1 MARKSNLS
9 VLRRW
14 NNPTFII
21 LVFITLLG
29 AGFRFYNP
37 NWDFGKSFHPD
48 ERNILGQTA
57 SIQASDGFKV
67 KFFAYGQLPVFL
79 YRATGELISTPSF
92 FNSFFPNQAFLAAF
106 FYWAFLI
113 SLFAGIGWLFPRKK
127 FKIPSFLIA
136 SGVFLLVLFIKF
148 VPVFSAW
155 FDFLNDW
162 PLKGAN
168 FCLDAILFFG
178 VSALLS
184 DFIGLEWLGLPIY
197 IAAGLTFL
205 LGVIPFFLPDAFAR
219 TFGSMA
225 FALVVGAAF
234 TWFSWESRWGRL
246 LQMALGIWAIFA
258 SFSHYGLQYTGYS
271 DCMIIGR
278 IWAAFFS
285 TLTILVIYWFLNKV
299 YENKPLGLL
308 GSAFFAFSVVS
319 IQVCHYCITESF
331 ITLMLVVIA
340 LGAYEVSRQGS
351 WKNYLLVGAAFGLS
365 MAAKTSSLYYLFM
378 ILIGHLVYLS
388 KTTEK
393 DWLKL
398 DHKNRDDQ
406 SLNNIL
412 AALFLAGGTG
422 ALIGAGYKLKGVIR
436 DLCPLNPNGSI
447 GIWIVLFLSL
457 AGMAAVLFVWGVSKF
472 RVLRAQVPLWLRLSS
487 AGALSFL
494 IFCLLSPWSLLDYQG
509 FMNSMNYEWSVVS
522 DAGACYV
529 LQFKDTPRYI
539 FHLQNLISVE
549 LWWPLGITAVLGMV
563 WVLGR
568 FVLQLFQP
576 VSSGAILPAPFLKNK
591 GFRFILPELILLS
604 WFIPY
609 FAFIGGWNTKFI
621 RYMVPLAPVFCIFA
635 AIFLWNVFDRL
646 PKNLERFI
654 KPALL
659 ALTVGGSLFY
669 SMAYMH
675 VYRYAHPWLDSSGWI
690 YKNIPLG
697 SKIYNEAWGDG
708 LPVDLNPQQDSRL
721 DRPMN
726 PGLYQLQDLTPY
738 ELHGFP
744 TDDSPVK
751 KNYYANMIP
760 QADYIAISS
769 KKLWYTLTDETPEF
783 RPHGFNAYPVT
794 SRYYRA
800 LWAGL
805 LGYKM
810 LHEFHNFP
818 SLLGWAHPDDMAEES
833 FSVYDHPR
841 VYIFKKVEQV
851 TPERILEILNSDD
864 YVRGITRDQ
873 MRAITPENVDDFISK
888 HNQALE
894 QAGLLQKLNNLS
906 APATQSPPP
915 PDKLQAEKTLPAIV
929 PPIGGKLPPA
939 SAASS
944 SVTDVNAPP
953 VQAPATVPGLPDTQ
967 TLKVLQDLADHP
979 VVENDI
985 MNLPPRPEEKT
996 GYQCRAWFT
1005 WLALLVVLGWL
1016 VLPLTLRILSPI
1028 SAGAYSL
1035 SKVLGFLVF
1044 TWVVWFMTSL
1054 KITHFTAGACWVWF
1068 LLLTGLSV
1076 YGYWRDRKV
1085 IKDFYKRLGRV
1096 WLIQEGVFV
1105 FAFIAFT
1112 FVRLYSS
1119 HVHDPSGEG
1128 YNGGGEA
1135 GMDFGFLASIVR
1147 GETFP
1152 PQNMWMAG
1160 QPIGYP
1166 YYFGH
1171 LMMGILSKTLG
1182 LVPAVTYNLSLITLF
1197 ALIFSSAFGLAYV
1210 LSGRLSGGWVAGFLC
1225 AMASNLTGVK
1235 QYLAAINQCIVAHN
1249 LSALNG
1255 ITYDF
1260 FGPSRVIP
1268 NSINEFPY
1276 FSVLYGDMHSH
1287 TLAMPFDMLLW
1298 GVVASIYLSPAPKL
1312 FSWKG
1317 DWFKFLVAG
1326 FLMGGL
1332 VFLNTWD
1339 ILTGLAII
1347 GITLLVRGLV
1357 VLNGKT
1363 IVKGSGMVFSILVLA
1378 FTLLGWWTLIMPG
1391 VDQQALGGSTF
1402 YLILFLGLGF
1412 LASVLW
1418 LYLQK
1423 TTRLLSKHLLFI
1435 AVGVAGILVTAGL
1448 FWIPNFLRFTPQ
1460 QNKILWV
1467 LPSIRTDLNDF
1478 IGIYGFFLSI
1488 LLMSFVLAY
1497 SKEILLWVGK
1507 AKPEKRFLKNLPDKA
1522 FDFLSGLLSPKDP
1535 VRGIVSLGFFSLMVV
1550 WGASW
1555 VHWSEPQGKVF
1566 FSQLLASVAAILL
1579 VLAVQLKTRW
1589 EIWLAEAAV
1598 VLLWIVVLS
1607 LQGIHLY
1614 QDMALTLG
1622 LGLCSVLWLLGF
1634 FYLGLAVKVIKDR
1647 PLSFTYILTALLF
1660 LVLAVLELFA
1670 VSEFLGGD
1678 WMRNNSLFK
1687 FGIHA
1692 WMLASIAVGAL
1703 IPKMIDFILG
1713 WLKTAKKETL
1723 VSKRVLVAV
1732 AGVLLFLILELIF
1745 FNFADSLQTPITY
1758 IINIVVVA
1766 GLLIWRLTTSTLKK
1780 TADWVLS
1787 LGLGGMS
1794 IFVSIVSL
1802 LPQGS
1807 FGSLLNLIQH
1817 WSNILNVEFLLPG
1830 SLAAL
1835 SVALIAFL
1843 WEGQKNMGA
1852 TLAFRC
1858 WSTLVLILAIAVS
1871 IYPLAAS
1878 IRKCHGFFESTR
1890 LKWVGYVESPTLNGL
1905 EYMHRSN
1912 PGDDAAIRFL
1922 NDHVPNQ
1929 PCLMEFV
1936 GAGYNSWGSRFSIFT
1951 GIPALMGW
1959 DSHVHEWVG
1968 KQLDTDIY
1976 NRKAAVDQIY
1986 ETTDLGL
1993 AKRMLDAYG
2002 VRLVMVGTIERN
2014 GAGGKAGY
2022 PTLGLA
2028 KFANFL
2034 PLIYKNPEVE
2044 IYYNPPPVR
2053 N

>member
-9 VLRRW
+9 IWSRW
-14 NNPTFII
+14 NNPVFLVLFI
-21 LVFITLLG
+21 ITLLG

-57 SIQASDGFKV
+57 SIQAGDGYKV
-67 KFFAYGQLPVFL
+67 KFFAYGQLPVYL

-92 FNSFFPNQAFLAAF
+92 FNAFFPNSPFVAAL
-106 FYWAFLI
+106 FYWLFLLA
-113 SLFAGIGWLFPRKK
+113 LFGAVGWFFPKEK
-127 FKIPSFLIA
+127 FKTTSFFIA
-136 SGVFLLVLFIKF
+136 TGVFLLVLFIKF

-184 DFIGLEWLGLPIY
+184 DFIGIEWLGLPIY
-197 IAAGLTFL
+197 IAAGLTFI
-205 LGVIPFFLPDAFAR
+205 LGVLPFFLPDAFAR

-225 FALVVGAAF
+225 FALLVGSAF
-234 TWFSWESRWGRL
+234 TWFSWASRWGRL
-246 LQMALGIWAIFA
+246 LQIVLGCWAIFA
-258 SFSHYGLQYTGYS
+258 TFPHYGFQFTGYS
-271 DCMIIGR
+271 ECMIIGR
-278 IWAAFFS
+278 IWAALFS
-285 TLTILVIYWFLNKV
+285 SLTILAIYWFLNRV
-299 YENKPLGLL
+299 YENKPLALL
-308 GSAFFAFSVVS
+308 GSSFFAFSVVS

-331 ITLMLVVIA
+331 ITLMLVMIA
-340 LGAYEVSRQGS
+340 LGAFEVSQKGT

-378 ILIGHLVYLS
+378 ILIGHLVFLS
-388 KTTEK
+388 RTPEK
-393 DWLKL
+393 DWLKI

-412 AALFLAGGTG
+412 GAFFLVGGVG
-422 ALIGAGYKLKGVIR
+422 ALIMAGYKLKGVIR
-436 DLCPLNPNGSI
+436 DLCPLNPGGSV
-447 GIWIVLFLSL
+447 GIWIVIFIGLVGAAGILFS
-457 AGMAAVLFVWGVSKF
+457 WGISKF
-472 RVLRAQVPLWLRLSS
+472 KVLRAQTPYWLRLSA
-487 AGALSFL
+487 AGALAFL

-509 FMNSMNYEWSVVS
+509 FMNSMNYEWDVVS
-522 DAGACYV
+522 HADACYV
-529 LQFKDTPRYI
+529 LQFKDTARYLY
-539 FHLQNLISVE
+539 HLQNLMNVE

-563 WVLGR
+563 WILVR
-568 FVLQLFQP
+568 FILQLIQP
-576 VSSGAILPAPFLKNK
+576 VSSGATLPVPFLKNK
-591 GFRFILPELILLS
+591 GFKFVLPELILLA

-621 RYMVPLAPVFCIFA
+621 RYMVPLAPVFCIFG
-635 AIFLWNVFDRL
+635 AIFLTRL
-646 PKNLERFI
+646 FEFIPKEIGRFL
-654 KPALL
+654 KPILL
-659 ALTVGGSLFY
+659 TITVGGSLFY
-669 SMAYMH
+669 SLAYMH
-675 VYRYAHPWLDSSGWI
+675 VYRFPHPWLDSSGWI
-690 YKNIPLG
+690 YKNIPFG

-708 LPVDLNPQQDSRL
+708 LPVDLNPRQDPRL
-721 DRPMN
+721 DKSMN

-744 TDDSPVK
+744 TDESPVK
-751 KNYYANMIP
+751 KNYYATMIP

-783 RPHGFNAYPVT
+783 RPHGFNSYPVT

-818 SLLGWAHPDDMAEES
+818 SLFGWSHPDDMAEES

-841 VYIFKKVEQV
+841 VYIFKKMEQV
-851 TPERILEILNSDD
+851 TPARILEVLSTDD

-873 MRAITPENVDDFISK
+873 MRTITPDNVDDFINK
-888 HNQALE
+888 HDQSLE
-894 QAGLLQKLNNLS
+894 QTGLLQKLNNLS
-906 APATQSPPP
+906 APVTQAPPKQVKSKMEKTVSALTPLVGGPPP
-915 PDKLQAEKTLPAIV
+915 P
-929 PPIGGKLPPA
+929 A
-939 SAASS
+939 SNPVSALVDS
-944 SVTDVNAPP
+944 NAPP
-953 VQAPATVPGLPDTQ
+953 VQGPSTVPGLPDSQ
-967 TLKVLQDLADHP
+967 TLKTLQNLADHP
-979 VVENDI
+979 VIENDI
-985 MNLPPRPEEKT
+985 TNPPQRPEET
-996 GYQCRAWFT
+996 AGYQWRAWFT
-1005 WLALLVVLGWL
+1005 WLVLLIVLGL
-1016 VLPLTLRILSPI
+1016 MALPVTLRILSPI
-1028 SAGAYSL
+1028 SSGAYSL

-1044 TWVVWFMTSL
+1044 SWVVWFFTSV
-1054 KITHFTAGACWVWF
+1054 KVAHFTVGTCWIWLF
-1068 LLLTGLSV
+1068 LLVVLSSFMF
-1076 YGYWRDRKV
+1076 WRDHKS
-1085 IKDFYKRLGRV
+1085 IKESYKLFGRS
-1096 WLIQEGVFV
+1096 WLIQEG
-1105 FAFIAFT
+1105 AFILVFTAFT
-1112 FVRLYSS
+1112 IVRLYCS

-1135 GMDFGFLASIVR
+1135 GMDFGFLASVVR
-1147 GETFP
+1147 GESFP

-1160 QPIGYP
+1160 QAIGYP
-1166 YYFGH
+1166 YYYGH
-1171 LMMGILSKTLG
+1171 LMMGILTKTLG
-1182 LVPAVTYNLSLITLF
+1182 LVPAVTYNLSLVTLF
-1197 ALIFSSAFGLAYV
+1197 ALIFSCAFGLAYA
-1210 LSGRLSGGWVAGFLC
+1210 LSGRMAGGWVAGFLC
-1225 AMASNLTGVK
+1225 AMTSNLTGVK
-1235 QYLAAINQCIVAHN
+1235 QYLSAINQCFVAHN
-1249 LSALNG
+1249 LSPLNG
-1255 ITYDF
+1255 FTYDF

-1312 FSWKG
+1312 FTWKG
-1317 DWFKFLVAG
+1317 DWPKFLLAG

-1347 GITLLVRGLV
+1347 GITLLVRSFV
-1357 VLNGKT
+1357 SLNGKT
-1363 IVKGSGMVFSILVLA
+1363 LAKGLGMVFSVMVLTL
-1378 FTLLGWWTLIMPG
+1378 TLLGWWVLFMPG
-1391 VDQQALGGSTF
+1391 VDTQALGGSTL

-1412 LASVLW
+1412 LASSLW

-1423 TTRLLSKHLLFI
+1423 TTRVI
-1435 AVGVAGILVTAGL
+1435 AKNMVSISTGMVGILVIAGL
-1448 FWIPNFLRFTPQ
+1448 FWLPNFLHFTPQ

-1467 LPSIRTDLNDF
+1467 LPSIRTNLYDF

-1488 LLMSFVLAY
+1488 LLLSFVLAY
-1497 SKEILLWVGK
+1497 SKEIMLWVGK
-1507 AKPEKRFLKNLPDKA
+1507 AKPEKNYWGKLPDKT
-1522 FDFLSGLLSPKDP
+1522 LNLLTGLLSPKNP
-1535 VRGIVSLGFFSLMVV
+1535 VQGMLTLGFFSLALV

-1555 VHWSEPQGKVF
+1555 VHWSEPQGRMI
-1566 FSQLLASVAAILL
+1566 FSQIFATLAAVLF
-1579 VLAVQLKTRW
+1579 VLAIQLKNRW
-1589 EIWLAEAAV
+1589 EIWLAEAV
-1598 VLLWIVVLS
+1598 VIMLWIVILS

-1614 QDMALTLG
+1614 QDMTLNLG
-1622 LGLCSVLWLLGF
+1622 LGLFSVLWLMGF
-1634 FYLGLAVKVIKDR
+1634 FYLGIAVKVFQDR
-1647 PLSFTYILTALLF
+1647 FLSFTYILTSLMF

-1692 WMLASIAVGAL
+1692 WMLASITAGVF
-1703 IPKMIDFILG
+1703 IPKMLDFALM
-1713 WLKTAKKETL
+1713 WLKTAKKETRI
-1723 VSKRVLVAV
+1723 SKNVL
-1732 AGVLLFLILELIF
+1732 AGMAGLFLFLILKIVF
-1745 FNFADSLQTPITY
+1745 FSFSESLQSPMTY
-1758 IINIVVVA
+1758 IINIVIVA
-1766 GLLIWRLTTSTLKK
+1766 GLFIWGISTGTWKK
-1780 TADWVLS
+1780 TSELSVFLS
-1787 LGLGGMS
+1787 LGSLAVLIS
-1794 IFVSIVSL
+1794 IIAL

-1807 FGSLLNLIQH
+1807 FGSLLSLIQH
-1817 WSNILNVEFLLPG
+1817 WCDSLNVEIFLPG
-1830 SLAAL
+1830 TLAILA
-1835 SVALIAFL
+1835 VTLISFL
-1843 WEGQKNMGA
+1843 WEGQKNLGIK
-1852 TLAFRC
+1852 LAFRG
-1858 WSTLVLILAIAVS
+1858 WSTLVLLLALAIS

-1878 IRKCHGFFESTR
+1878 IRKCHGFFESAR
-1890 LKWVGYVESPTLNGL
+1890 LKWVGYAESPTLDGL
-1905 EYMHRSN
+1905 EYIHRAN

-1922 NDHVPNQ
+1922 NDHVPDQ

-1986 ETTDLGL
+1986 ETTDSGL

-2002 VRLVMVGTIERN
+2002 VRLVMVGTVERN

-2022 PTLGLA
+2022 PTLGLE
-2028 KFANFL
+2028 KFASFL